1 MLPNFSANLITPQTT
16 LCSGWG
22 QEGSKKQNY
31 LDGLFSYGH
40 TNIRKWWGRF
50 VETESRTLEYHVWRN
65 WWSSPLWLWASVDPP
80 TLIFENHFR
89 ILEGQSSVTPQYSMW
104 GRKLS
109 DSWRTVGIEW
119 PWSLKVTLEPD
130 IQGKRRV
137 SLHVPR
143 GSSQN
148 RETAKS
154 VAHTHG
160 FVFFTGRWRR
170 CRFAVSI
177 PLL

>member
-1 MLPNFSANLITPQTT
+1 MLPNFSANLVIPQTT

-40 TNIRKWWGRF
+40 TDNRKWWGRF
-50 VETESRTLEYHVWRN
+50 AETESRTLEYHVWRT
-65 WWSSPLWLWASVDPP
+65 WWSSPVWLWASMDPP
-80 TLIFENHFR
+80 TLTFENHFR

-119 PWSLKVTLEPD
+119 PWSLKKEILISKGRKGFPSMS
-130 IQGKRRV
+130 QGALLKTERQQKLCLTHMV
-137 SLHVPR
+137 LCSLQ
-143 GSSQN
+143 G
-148 RETAKS
+148 
-154 VAHTHG
+154 G
-160 FVFFTGRWRR
+160 GR